1 MIRNIKKFIISW
13 QFVFS
18 ISLLAI
24 SFILFYIH
32 YFIFHDLH
40 HILIYTI
47 HDIAFVPIEVLLV
60 TLIIHKVLERR
71 ARKEKLNKLN
81 MVIGAFFSE
90 VGSELISKCVMLS
103 PASQNL
109 GAADAFFSDDNLK
122 KISKLLVN
130 KGFDV
135 KDISEDNIIDLQE
148 FLVAK
153 RSFLL
158 GLLENQN
165 LLEHDAFTDLLWA
178 VFHLTEELLHR
189 ERDKTR
195 SMQDEEH

>member
-1 MIRNIKKFIISW
+1 
-13 QFVFS
+13 
-18 ISLLAI
+18 
-24 SFILFYIH
+24 
-32 YFIFHDLH
+32 
-40 HILIYTI
+40 
-47 HDIAFVPIEVLLV
+47 
-60 TLIIHKVLERR
+60 
-71 ARKEKLNKLN
+71 
-81 MVIGAFFSE
+81 
-90 VGSELISKCVMLS
+90 MLS

-195 SMQDEEH
+195 SMQDQEHLIGDINRAYNLLIKEWIDYMRHLEKAYPYLFSMSKRLNPFFVLRKAEIA